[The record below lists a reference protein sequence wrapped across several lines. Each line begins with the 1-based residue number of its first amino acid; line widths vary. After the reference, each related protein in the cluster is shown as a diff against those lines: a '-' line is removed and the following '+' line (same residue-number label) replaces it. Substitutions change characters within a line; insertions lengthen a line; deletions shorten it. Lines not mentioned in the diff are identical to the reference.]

1 MASDG
6 TAHGESAQPEQLA
19 QIYRHR
25 FDDDDRAFKVAMWKV
40 LCRDY
45 FQRFVAPSD
54 TVLDLG
60 AGSCEFVNAIDATRK
75 IAVDLNPDTPQSA
88 EDAEVLAQPV
98 TDLSPVPDGSVD
110 VVFSSNVLEHL
121 DTKAAVL
128 RTLQESHRVL
138 RTGGTC
144 IILMPN
150 VRYLPGRY
158 WDYFD
163 HHTPLSHLSLAE
175 GMTLAGFEV
184 TQVIP
189 RFLPYTVKSAGA
201 AARRVGLVR
210 LYLRV
215 PWVWPL
221 LGRQMLVVGTKPSAS
236 AVEPIS
242 EGVAVTSS

>member
-6 TAHGESAQPEQLA
+6 SARPEQLA
-19 QIYRHR
+19 RLYRHR
-25 FDDDDRAFKVAMWKV
+25 FDDSDRDFKVAMWQT
-40 LCRDY
+40 LCSDF
-45 FQRFVAPSD
+45 FQRYVASTD

-60 AGSCEFVNAIDATRK
+60 AGSCEFVNAIRAERK
-75 IAVDLNPDTPQSA
+75 IAVDLNPDTPGWAQG
-88 EDAEVLAQPV
+88 AEVLAQPV
-98 TDLSPVPDGSVD
+98 TDLSPVADGSVD

-121 DTKAAVL
+121 DGKAAVL
-128 RTLQESHRVL
+128 RALEECHRVL

-175 GMTLAGFEV
+175 GMELAGLVV
-184 TQVIP
+184 TETVP
-189 RFLPYTVKSAGA
+189 RFLPYTVKSASPA
-201 AARRVGLVR
+201 TRRVSLVR
-210 LYLRV
+210 LYLRL

-221 LGRQMLVVGTKPSAS
+221 FGRQMLVVATKPGPAS
-236 AVEPIS
+236 L
-242 EGVAVTSS
+242 